1 MRKQKW
7 KSTIS
12 NFTARQNY
20 SMVIEVR
27 IVGPSGGDLTD
38 KDFKGDLWWA
48 ELGADNVLALT
59 WMVVTYIH
67 LLGKNSSL

>member
-1 MRKQKW
+1 
-7 KSTIS
+7 
-12 NFTARQNY
+12 
-20 SMVIEVR
+20 MVIEVR